1 MADSKLRSN
10 THGSNPATTASPPKS
25 KRANRKRGRSN
36 ADQTV
41 NKWSKTD
48 TANKNE
54 DDDND
59 ASPAP
64 RPGKKAKR
72 KEKKKHKGKGYGQG
86 LEVRTLV
93 FRAFCELTVL
103 FPCP

>member
-1 MADSKLRSN
+1 MADRKLRSN
-10 THGSNPATTASPPKS
+10 TRGSNPATTASPPKS
-25 KRANRKRGRSN
+25 KRANRKCSRSN

-48 TANKNE
+48 TANENE
-54 DDDND
+54 DDDDD

-72 KEKKKHKGKGYGQG
+72 KEKKNMKAKGMGKGSRC
-86 LEVRTLV
+86 VRSFFERFV
-93 FRAFCELTVL
+93 N
-103 FPCP
+103 